1 MSFNI
6 QIRGKR
12 NATVTVNG
20 KTIEE
25 VQTVNF
31 NQWQTPTKVTEEIL
45 GSENPLQAYIDWVK
59 KSWKDEVQYLDE
71 EDKIWLDTDKDY
83 IVTNNAKE
91 HLEELE
97 KFLNEV
103 KEGQYKLDIFGF

>member
-20 KTIEE
+20 QTTEEIQTI
-25 VQTVNF
+25 NF

-45 GSENPLQAYIDWVK
+45 DSENPLQAYIDWVK
-59 KSWKDEVQYLDE
+59 KSWKDEVHYLDK
-71 EDKIWLDTDKDY
+71 EDNAWYETYKDKV
-83 IVTNNAKE
+83 IINHAKE

-97 KFLNEV
+97 TFLNEV
-103 KEGQYKLDIFGF
+103 KEGQYELDIFGF